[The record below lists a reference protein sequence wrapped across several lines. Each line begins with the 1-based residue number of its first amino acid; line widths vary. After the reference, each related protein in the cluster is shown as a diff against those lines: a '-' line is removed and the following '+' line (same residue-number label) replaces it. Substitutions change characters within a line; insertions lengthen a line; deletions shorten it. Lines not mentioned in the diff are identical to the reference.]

1 MPLILYLQM
10 AARVARPWLIGGAL
24 WVSSPISVLAQ
35 GGTSGAAALP
45 IPARFKGA
53 APKARPETRMAA
65 PAAENAGW
73 WEIFHDRALEALEA
87 EALAANQDLRQAV
100 ARVVEARQQMRI
112 AAADFYPHLEAPL
125 RADRQRTTNT
135 GPVQRGRFVGDFAS
149 ALPATPAGAGAAAS
163 PLNTLSQFFNRPV
176 ATQPLSSTFDDF
188 RAPLTLTYEV
198 DVFGRIRA
206 AYGQAHANAQAAQED
221 RRAVELSLTA
231 QVAASYFNL
240 RALDAEAAILRRTV
254 RVRWEAVRLQ
264 KERAGLG
271 AGTNLEIARAEV
283 ELANAESDLTDVN
296 RQRGEAE
303 NGLAALCGV
312 FASSFRMAPHAL
324 GDEAP
329 PQIPAGIPAALL
341 GQRPD
346 LVEAERKIAAAAQGI
361 RIARAELLPTF
372 DLEGDGGYET
382 ANSNQ
387 LLEWQSR
394 TWQLLATVKVPIFEG
409 GRNVANLEEA
419 KARRAEALGAYHQAA
434 LVAFRE
440 VENALVDLRERAA
453 QAEARGRAAAKSQE
467 VLELSQ
473 QRYFEGAITYLDVV
487 DAQRLLL
494 GSELSRVETLAARY
508 SATIELIR
516 ALGGRYDGAASRTG
530 GKSPVPVS
538 SR

>member
-1 MPLILYLQM
+1 MSHILNF
-10 AARVARPWLIGGAL
+10 RIFTGVAGPWLIACAFWTAGPTA
-24 WVSSPISVLAQ
+24 WAQ
-35 GGTSGAAALP
+35 GDLSAAATLSVP
-45 IPARFKGA
+45 GRFKGA
-53 APKARPETRMAA
+53 AVKTKTRPALP
-65 PAAENAGW
+65 PANSAGW
-73 WEIFHDRALEALEA
+73 WELFHDRALDGLEA

-125 RADRQRTTNT
+125 RADRPRTTNT
-135 GPVQRGRFVGDFAS
+135 AATQRGLFVGSVAS
-149 ALPATPAGAGAAAS
+149 TLSAAPAGAGTAAS
-163 PLNTLSQFFNRPV
+163 PGSSFGQFFTRPV
-176 ATQPLSSTFDDF
+176 ASQPLSNTFNDF
-188 RAPLTLTYEV
+188 RTPLTLTYEV

-206 AYGQAHANAQAAQED
+206 TYGQAHANAQAAEED

-240 RALDAEAAILRRTV
+240 RALDAETAILRRTV

-271 AGTNLEIARAEV
+271 AGTDLDIARAEV

-303 NGLAALCGV
+303 NGLAALCGA
-312 FASSFRMAPHAL
+312 FASSFRIAPHTL
-324 GDEAP
+324 GDEP
-329 PQIPAGIPAALL
+329 PPPIPAGIPAALL

-361 RIARAELLPTF
+361 RIARAELLPTIN
-372 DLEGDGGYET
+372 LEGDGGYES
-382 ANSNQ
+382 ANSTQ

-409 GRNVANLEEA
+409 GRNVANLNEA
-419 KARRAEALGAYHQAA
+419 KARREEALAAYHQAA
-434 LVAFRE
+434 LIAFRE

-453 QAEARGRAAAKSQE
+453 QAEARGQAAAKSQQ

-473 QRYFEGAITYLDVV
+473 QRYFEGAVTYLDVV

-516 ALGGRYDGAASRTG
+516 ALGGRYDGPSLQAA

-538 SR
+538 RR